1 MPPEESIEK
10 NAANLVQA
18 TISSNKRV
26 TSGLIG
32 ILASLGLLVT
42 TVVVGNQTD
51 DGDWIGYVGIAVS
64 LALIGLSIFVIRS
77 KINTIS
83 EKARPLGHNMIVNL
97 YVKSVRKVSRK
108 DDYDIP
114 GERIFEFLKKIFPM
128 DTKYEGPIEG
138 SDNWNYDVLQTT
150 EITSKIAKFLGVDDT
165 VIIAK
170 HFHDEVITREKI
182 IEFDENAR
190 SSVKTKS
197 IQKRLSKN
205 PIDERDILRV
215 VCIGNN
221 YDSQLDDEE
230 YLEDVMNDIKLEQI
244 DLIVDNDTS
253 FEIKWLGQK
262 K

>member
-97 YVKSVRKVSRK
+97 YVKSVRKVS
-108 DDYDIP
+108 
-114 GERIFEFLKKIFPM
+114 
-128 DTKYEGPIEG
+128 
-138 SDNWNYDVLQTT
+138 DN
-150 EITSKIAKFLGVDDT
+150 A
-165 VIIAK
+165 
-170 HFHDEVITREKI
+170 
-182 IEFDENAR
+182 
-190 SSVKTKS
+190 
-197 IQKRLSKN
+197 
-205 PIDERDILRV
+205 
-215 VCIGNN
+215 
-221 YDSQLDDEE
+221 
-230 YLEDVMNDIKLEQI
+230 
-244 DLIVDNDTS
+244 
-253 FEIKWLGQK
+253 
-262 K
+262 